1 MIQKSKNEYV
11 LFPAQVQ
18 IAYCLHDCDKESI
31 TQGLML
37 EQLPGQ

>member
-11 LFPAQVQ
+11 LFPTQVQ
-18 IAYCLHDCDKESI
+18 IANCLHDRDKESI

-37 EQLPGQ
+37 KQLPGQ